1 MPQTRI
7 APTRS
12 NLLRLRRELAL
23 AQEGYELLDE
33 KREALIMEVMG
44 MVHDAEAGVEEMNK
58 EFAAAYKALLLGRMS
73 VGTEKLAW
81 IALSAISEPQVRIT
95 RRSIMGVVVPIVDVD
110 QGAPPLQ
117 YGFGDTTVA
126 LDETVKRFRDLV
138 SQISQVAETLTA
150 VWRLTREIKKT
161 QRRVKALENIFIPHY
176 QTTLHFIEETLA
188 EKERDDLF
196 RMKMVKR
203 KLIAVTS

>member
-12 NLLRLRRELAL
+12 NLLRVRRELAL
-23 AQEGYELLDE
+23 VQEGYELLDE
-33 KREALIMEVMG
+33 KREALIMEVMS
-44 MVHDAEAGVEEMNK
+44 MVHDAEAGVEEMNR

-73 VGTEKLAW
+73 MGTEKLEW
-81 IALSAISEPQVRIT
+81 ISLSAVSELQVRIT
-95 RRSIMGVVVPIVDVD
+95 WRSIMGVAVPIVEVGQDT
-110 QGAPPLQ
+110 PPLQ

-138 SQISQVAETLTA
+138 SQVSQVAETLTA
-150 VWRLTREIKKT
+150 VWRLTREIKET
-161 QRRVKALENIFIPHY
+161 QRRVQALENIFIPRY
-176 QTTLHFIEETLA
+176 QATLNFIEETLA

-203 KLIAVTS
+203 RLTAAAS

>member
-1 MPQTRI
+1 MPQIRM

-12 NLLRLRRELAL
+12 NLLRVRRELAL
-23 AQEGYELLDE
+23 VQEGYELLDE

-44 MVHDAEAGVEEMNK
+44 MVHDAEAGIEAMNR
-58 EFAAAYKALLLGRMS
+58 EFASAYKALLLGRMS
-73 VGTEKLAW
+73 MGTEKLGW
-81 IALSAISEPQVRIT
+81 IALSAVSEPQVKIT
-95 RRSIMGVVVPIVDVD
+95 RRSIMGVVVPLVEED
-110 QGAPPLQ
+110 QDAPPLQ

-138 SQISQVAETLTA
+138 SQMCQVTEMLTA

-161 QRRVKALENIFIPHY
+161 QRRVKALENIFIPRY

-203 KLIAVTS
+203 KLTAATS